1 MSRKS
6 NNKCN
11 TCEYNNH
18 GWCNKY
24 KLQKPKA
31 IIECDKEQEEAN
43 ILEQIIEDSEEAEVE
58 YKNNNTDMNF
68 TNEEIEIIIHA
79 LEFTSKMYYDEII
92 NTLENDIIVHT
103 KDIENIYTGLLDQNI
118 KEQEILNDLLEE
130 FEKLKLIKVMCYN
143 E

>member
-6 NNKCN
+6 NNRCN

-103 KDIENIYTGLLDQNI
+103 KDIDNIYTGLLDQNI

-130 FEKLKLIKVMCYN
+130 FEKLKLIKGDVL
-143 E
+143 